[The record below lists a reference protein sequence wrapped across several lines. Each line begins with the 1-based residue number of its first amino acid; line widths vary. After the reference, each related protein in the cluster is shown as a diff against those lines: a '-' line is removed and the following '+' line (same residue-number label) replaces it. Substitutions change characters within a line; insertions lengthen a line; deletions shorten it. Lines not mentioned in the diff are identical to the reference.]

1 MYTHFIHDNAS
12 PSLRGGHLYQ
22 TWAGCSYLRLRIQ
35 IQLLALRATEP
46 GDLHKSCFAL
56 GGVPTALPGSETG
69 DLSQIPAGRSKPE
82 RQLNSAP
89 LWTLLPDPSRRR
101 RKDQADVPATALPLL
116 SGVPKVSSH
125 KRCWAPA
132 HFFWQL
138 SSFSHHAGT
147 HGAHW
152 ICLQRKPHTINPEQT
167 ALLRAAVPGCGV
179 AAFPAKRSQD
189 TSLK

>member
-1 MYTHFIHDNAS
+1 MYTRFIRDNAS
-12 PSLRGGHLYQ
+12 PSLRGGHLHQ

-69 DLSQIPAGRSKPE
+69 DLSQIPVGRSKPE

-152 ICLQRKPHTINPEQT
+152 ICLQRKPRTVNPKQT